1 MYYNVYL
8 TGTNYLVCFCLL
20 MEKAQIY
27 VIILHCLLTNLFKAY
42 YAKKYCFMRNSVCFN
57 VETSQRPMVS
67 RSYQHSVDTALGTNF
82 THRRKSFTFVSF
94 LIIIFLVHQNIYSY
108 IFILSFLYA
117 SLFYI
122 TDCLNDFFGD
132 LVAGY
137 KGATLQKKYAG
148 YVYVFSCNASF
159 ISHMNHQTSILLL
172 NVLYCGCM

>member
-67 RSYQHSVDTALGTNF
+67 RSYQHSVDTALDTNF

-122 TDCLNDFFGD
+122 ADCLNYLNNVMIS
-132 LVAGY
+132 LVIWWRDI
-137 KGATLQKKYAG
+137 KGRHCRKNTRVMYTYFPAMLPSYPT
-148 YVYVFSCNASF
+148 
-159 ISHMNHQTSILLL
+159 
-172 NVLYCGCM
+172 